1 MAANK
6 PHVIVLGNEKG
17 GTGKSTI
24 SMHIIVQLLRMGHK
38 VGSIDVD
45 ARQGTL
51 TRYIT
56 NRKNHGLAHHPSLP
70 MPEHMTIHRSTKEM
84 IPEAHAEEM
93 ARFMETMNALSGNH
107 FIVIDTAGND
117 AFLSSHAHTL
127 ADTLI
132 TPMNDSFIDL
142 DLLVRIEINEKN
154 RERDSMRPS
163 TYAETVWNQKKQRL
177 ASNQPAIDW
186 IVLRNRLSHIQ
197 ARNKIEMA
205 RVLDVLANRIGF
217 RVAEGFTERVIF
229 RELFLSGLT
238 LLDMHDTDRTLSAS
252 HVAARQELR
261 QLIHALELP
270 NMAQSLPLE
279 DLKVSA

>member
-1 MAANK
+1 MAVNK
-6 PHVIVLGNEKG
+6 PHIIVLGNEKG

-56 NRKNHGLAHHPSLP
+56 NRENHGLAHHPSLP
-70 MPEHMTIHRSTKEM
+70 MPEHKAIHRSTKQM
-84 IPEAHAEEM
+84 IPEAQAEER
-93 ARFMETMNALSGNH
+93 ARFAETMNALAGNH

-117 AFLSSHAHTL
+117 TFLSSYAHTL

-132 TPMNDSFIDL
+132 TPMNDSFVDL

-154 RERDSMRPS
+154 RDRDSMRPS

-177 ASNQPAIDW
+177 ASNLPPVDW

-197 ARNKIEMA
+197 ARNKVEMA
-205 RVLDVLANRIGF
+205 RVLEVISNRIGF

-238 LLDMHDTDRTLSAS
+238 LLDMHDADRPLSAS

-261 QLIHALELP
+261 QLIHSLELP
-270 NMAQSLPLE
+270 DMSKNIPLE
-279 DLKVSA
+279 DLKASA